1 MLLSNTQRY
10 MLIGITAIIA
20 VMLYA
25 QIDGVGLKDSQ
36 WMIGLVIIATLLL
49 SAFAPR
55 KEWGSSNL
63 SIGDPLG

>member
-10 MLIGITAIIA
+10 ILIGITAIIA

-49 SAFAPR
+49 LAFAPR
-55 KEWGSSNL
+55 KGLGPSNS